1 MVLVKN
7 WPLFHISFF
16 GSLDQENIFYN
27 ILERKNA
34 ILGYENMKLKKS
46 KNYDVSKG
54 VSPWFW
60 STNGYFLMFSFYSIY
75 TRKMC
80 FMILQSEKTQF

>member
-34 ILGYENMKLKKS
+34 ILGYKNMKLKKS
-46 KNYDVSKG
+46 KNMMSPKG
-54 VSPWFW
+54 LVHGF
-60 STNGYFLMFSFYSIY
+60 GRQMAIF
-75 TRKMC
+75 
-80 FMILQSEKTQF
+80 